1 MAGCCP
7 ITCCRVGFF
16 ALDLRENLYYN
27 SHVDRVAVA
36 EVLRVIE
43 RTVAALLAVK
53 GWRGTIRFC
62 VHIDADT
69 KSVKVVPEI
78 MLVV

>member
-1 MAGCCP
+1 M
-7 ITCCRVGFF
+7 
-16 ALDLRENLYYN
+16 
-27 SHVDRVAVA
+27 DRVAVA